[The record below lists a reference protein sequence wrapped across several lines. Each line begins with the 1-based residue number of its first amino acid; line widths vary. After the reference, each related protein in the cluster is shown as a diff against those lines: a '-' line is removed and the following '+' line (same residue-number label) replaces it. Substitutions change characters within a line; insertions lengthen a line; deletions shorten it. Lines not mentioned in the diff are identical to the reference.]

1 MEYEWE
7 RELIS
12 YVSLGRNIRE
22 IRRKRRIRQS
32 EIASR
37 LEISLTHYSN
47 CERGIRK
54 ISLELLLR
62 VCVALD
68 VPLEML
74 LAGAVNGVTIS
85 NREREEAANEETE
98 WIRDIWLAQK
108 GCSDNVR
115 RCMKLICETLAD
127 VDKKNR

>member
-7 RELIS
+7 RNLIS
-12 YVSLGRNIRE
+12 YVSLGRNIRD

-32 EIASR
+32 EMASR

-54 ISLELLLR
+54 ISLEMLLR

-74 LAGAVNGVTIS
+74 LTGAVGSVAIS
-85 NREREEAANEETE
+85 SREKEETANAETE

-108 GCSDNVR
+108 GCSENVR
-115 RCMKLICETLAD
+115 RCMKLICETLAN

>member
-32 EIASR
+32 EMASW

>member
-1 MEYEWE
+1 M
-7 RELIS
+7 
-12 YVSLGRNIRE
+12 
-22 IRRKRRIRQS
+22 
-32 EIASR
+32 ASR

-54 ISLELLLR
+54 TSLEMLLR

-74 LAGAVNGVTIS
+74 LTGAVDSVAIS
-85 NREREEAANEETE
+85 SREKEETANAETE

-108 GCSDNVR
+108 GCSENVR
-115 RCMKLICETLAD
+115 RCMKLICETLAN

>member
-1 MEYEWE
+1 M
-7 RELIS
+7 
-12 YVSLGRNIRE
+12 
-22 IRRKRRIRQS
+22 
-32 EIASR
+32 ASR

-54 ISLELLLR
+54 ISLEMLLR

-68 VPLEML
+68 SV
-74 LAGAVNGVTIS
+74 AIS
-85 NREREEAANEETE
+85 SREKEETANAETE

-108 GCSDNVR
+108 GCSENVR
-115 RCMKLICETLAD
+115 RCMKLICETLAN

>member
-32 EIASR
+32 EMASL

-54 ISLELLLR
+54 ISLEMLLR
-62 VCVALD
+62 VCVVLD
-68 VPLEML
+68 VPLEGL
-74 LAGAVNGVTIS
+74 LVGAVDGVQITR
-85 NREREEAANEETE
+85 REGEEVANPETE
-98 WIRDIWLAQK
+98 WLHDIWHAQK
-108 GCSDNVR
+108 GCSESVR
-115 RCMKLICETLAD
+115 RCMKLICETLAN

>member
-1 MEYEWE
+1 M
-7 RELIS
+7 
-12 YVSLGRNIRE
+12 
-22 IRRKRRIRQS
+22 
-32 EIASR
+32 ASR

-54 ISLELLLR
+54 ISLEMLLR

-74 LAGAVNGVTIS
+74 LTGAVDSVVIS
-85 NREREEAANEETE
+85 SREKEETANAE
-98 WIRDIWLAQK
+98 TEWLAQK
-108 GCSDNVR
+108 GCSENVR
-115 RCMKLICETLAD
+115 RCMKLICETLAN

>member
-7 RELIS
+7 RNLIS
-12 YVSLGRNIRE
+12 YVSLGRNIRD

-32 EIASR
+32 EMASR

-47 CERGIRK
+47 CERGSRK
-54 ISLELLLR
+54 ISLEMLLR

-74 LAGAVNGVTIS
+74 LTGAVDSVAIS
-85 NREREEAANEETE
+85 SREKEETANAETE

-108 GCSDNVR
+108 GCSENVR
-115 RCMKLICETLAD
+115 RCMKLICETLAN

>member
-7 RELIS
+7 RNLIS
-12 YVSLGRNIRE
+12 YVSLGRNIRD

-32 EIASR
+32 EMASR
-37 LEISLTHYSN
+37 LEISLTYYSN

-54 ISLELLLR
+54 ISLEMLLR

-74 LAGAVNGVTIS
+74 LTGAVDSVAIS
-85 NREREEAANEETE
+85 SREKEETANAETE

-108 GCSDNVR
+108 GCSENVR
-115 RCMKLICETLAD
+115 RCMKLICETLAN

>member
-7 RELIS
+7 RSPIS

-22 IRRKRRIRQS
+22 IRRKRGIRQS
-32 EIASR
+32 DMAGR
-37 LEISLTHYSN
+37 LDISLTHYSN

-62 VCVALD
+62 MCVVLD

-74 LAGAVNGVTIS
+74 LLGAVEGIQIS
-85 NREREEAANEETE
+85 RSEREELTSAETK

-108 GCSDNVR
+108 GCSETMR
-115 RCMKLICETLAD
+115 RCMKLICEILAN

>member
-7 RELIS
+7 RNLIS
-12 YVSLGRNIRE
+12 YVSLGRNIRD

-32 EIASR
+32 EMASR
-37 LEISLTHYSN
+37 LEISLTHYSK
-47 CERGIRK
+47 CERGLRK
-54 ISLELLLR
+54 ISLEMLLR

-74 LAGAVNGVTIS
+74 LTGVVDSVAIS
-85 NREREEAANEETE
+85 SREKEETANAETE

-108 GCSDNVR
+108 GCSENVR
-115 RCMKLICETLAD
+115 RCMKLICETLAN

>member
-7 RELIS
+7 RNLIS
-12 YVSLGRNIRE
+12 YVSLGRNIRD

-32 EIASR
+32 EMASR

-54 ISLELLLR
+54 ISLEMLLR

-74 LAGAVNGVTIS
+74 LTRKGRD
-85 NREREEAANEETE
+85 RERGNGMDSGHMARAEGLLRERAKVYEADLRNPC
-98 WIRDIWLAQK
+98 QC
-108 GCSDNVR
+108 G
-115 RCMKLICETLAD
+115 
-127 VDKKNR
+127 

>member
-32 EIASR
+32 EMASR

>member
-7 RELIS
+7 RNLIS
-12 YVSLGRNIRE
+12 YVILGRNIRD

-32 EIASR
+32 EMASW

-54 ISLELLLR
+54 ISLEMLLR

-74 LAGAVNGVTIS
+74 LTGAVDSVAIS
-85 NREREEAANEETE
+85 SREKEETANAETE

-108 GCSDNVR
+108 GCSENVR
-115 RCMKLICETLAD
+115 RCMKLICETLAN

>member
-7 RELIS
+7 RNLIS
-12 YVSLGRNIRE
+12 YVSLGRNIRD

-32 EIASR
+32 EMASR

-54 ISLELLLR
+54 ISLEMLLR

-74 LAGAVNGVTIS
+74 LTGAVDSVAIRAAKRKRPRTRKRNGFGTYGS
-85 NREREEAANEETE
+85 RRRAAPRT
-98 WIRDIWLAQK
+98 
-108 GCSDNVR
+108 
-115 RCMKLICETLAD
+115 CEG
-127 VDKKNR
+127 V

>member
-32 EIASR
+32 EMASR

-74 LAGAVNGVTIS
+74 LAGAVNGVQIG

>member
-7 RELIS
+7 RNLIS

-32 EIASR
+32 EMASR

-62 VCVALD
+62 VCIALD

-74 LAGAVNGVTIS
+74 LAGAVDGVQIS
-85 NREREEAANEETE
+85 NHEREEAANEETE

>member
-7 RELIS
+7 RNLIS
-12 YVSLGRNIRE
+12 YVSLGRNIRD

-32 EIASR
+32 EMASR

-74 LAGAVNGVTIS
+74 LTGAVDGVQIS
-85 NREREEAANEETE
+85 SRESEEVANEETE

-108 GCSDNVR
+108 GCSENVR
-115 RCMKLICETLAD
+115 RCMKLICETLAS